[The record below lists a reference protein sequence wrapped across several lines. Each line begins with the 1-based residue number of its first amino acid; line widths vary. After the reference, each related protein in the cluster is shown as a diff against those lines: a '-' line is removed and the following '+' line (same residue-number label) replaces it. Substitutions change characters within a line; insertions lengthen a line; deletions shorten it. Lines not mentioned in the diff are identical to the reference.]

1 MPLELKLPKTSKELF
16 STSDNEAL
24 SRTIMATAY
33 YSSVSLRKTANN
45 LYSLCGK
52 EIALPFSLIL
62 FPK

>member
-16 STSDNEAL
+16 STLDNEAL
-24 SRTIMATAY
+24 SRTIMASAY

>member
-1 MPLELKLPKTSKELF
+1 MPLELKLPKKSKELF
-16 STSDNEAL
+16 STLDNEAL
-24 SRTIMATAY
+24 PRTIMASAY
-33 YSSVSLRKTANN
+33 YSSVSLGKTANN